1 MGNGRINKV
10 RLDEG
15 YIPVG
20 IKEHGGIIYIASYNP
35 ENKKG
40 QIGSFPYPKVEWDN
54 SDFVDKDPDM
64 EENRRLSFIYGDN
77 TITSTSLCDN

>member
-35 ENKKG
+35 ETKKG
-40 QIGSFPYPKVEWDN
+40 
-54 SDFVDKDPDM
+54 
-64 EENRRLSFIYGDN
+64 
-77 TITSTSLCDN
+77 